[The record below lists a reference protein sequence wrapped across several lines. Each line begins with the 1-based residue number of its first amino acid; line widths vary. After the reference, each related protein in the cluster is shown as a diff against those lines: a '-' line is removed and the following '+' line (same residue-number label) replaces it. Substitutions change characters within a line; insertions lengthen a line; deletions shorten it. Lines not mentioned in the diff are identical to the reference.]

1 MRRRRP
7 DEWWEV
13 RGEWWD
19 HPGRGAEAWQG
30 FGRHMFFG
38 ALVFFFLFVLFIGA
52 LVALVISAVSD
63 LGGWRAGL
71 VVLAAPF
78 AVMLVASVLGRSFV
92 RSWRPVR
99 RLIRAAGALADGD
112 YTARVEPTG
121 SRSMRSVVASF
132 NDMATR
138 LESADEQRRRLLADL
153 SHELRT
159 PLTVVRGEI
168 EAMLDGVHEPSP
180 DELAAL
186 IGEVEIMERL
196 LDDLRTLSLLEAGAL
211 DLHPEPTDLGALIDD
226 VADAHRRRAAEL
238 GVLVEG
244 AVDPGLPEV
253 VVDPVRIRE
262 VLSNLAVN
270 ALRAMPEGGVLTL
283 GGARHERSVTLTVAD
298 TGTGIEPEEL
308 GRVFDR
314 FHKGSTSRG
323 SGLGLTISRDLVEAH
338 GGSIDIASEPGR
350 GTEVTVTLPVGSLD
364 RTTAPD

>member
-1 MRRRRP
+1 MRRRP
-7 DEWWEV
+7 EDWWEV

-19 HPGRGAEAWQG
+19 HPGRGAAAWQG

-38 ALVFFFLFVLFIGA
+38 ALVFFVLFVVFIGA
-52 LVALVISAVSD
+52 LVTLVVTGVSD

-71 VVLAAPF
+71 LVLALPF
-78 AVMLVASVLGRSFV
+78 VVMLAASVLGRSFI

-112 YTARVEPTG
+112 YSVRVEPTG

-186 IGEVEIMERL
+186 IGEVAVMERL
-196 LDDLRTLSLLEAGAL
+196 LDDLRTLSLLEAGVL
-211 DLHPEPTDLGALIDD
+211 DLHPEPTDLAALVDD
-226 VADAHRRRAAEL
+226 VADAHRRRATEL
-238 GVLVEG
+238 GVVVEV
-244 AVDPGLPEV
+244 AVAPEVPEV
-253 VVDPVRIRE
+253 VVDPVRMRE

-270 ALRAMPEGGVLTL
+270 ALRAMPDGGVLTL
-283 GGARHERSVTLTVAD
+283 GGNRQERSVTLTVAD
-298 TGTGIEPEEL
+298 TGTGIEPDEL
-308 GRVFDR
+308 DRVFDR

-338 GGSIDIASEPGR
+338 GGSIEIASEVGR
-350 GTEVTVTLPVGSLD
+350 GTEVAVSLPRGFHD
-364 RTTAPD
+364 RTTATG